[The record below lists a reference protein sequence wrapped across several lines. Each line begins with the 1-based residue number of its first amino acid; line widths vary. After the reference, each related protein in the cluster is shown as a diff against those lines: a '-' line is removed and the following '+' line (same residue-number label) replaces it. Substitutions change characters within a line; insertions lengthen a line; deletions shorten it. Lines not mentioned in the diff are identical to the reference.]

1 MADETKK
8 YLINIESNLKEYIDE
23 LVQAK
28 KKLEDAKLAVDN
40 LKSGQFKSREE
51 IEKTNA
57 AYRQAK
63 KEVSDATKMVDLA
76 TKANNSETGSRKQ
89 LSEILNL
96 QMQELGKLGN
106 AYIIN
111 AKGQKELNPL
121 YIEQR
126 KQIAATKQA
135 IIDYDL
141 ALNDGRSNIGR
152 YGESVSIAM
161 KEAGKNIVSLFP
173 SLRPVISGIN
183 SIQRAMKEAGTT
195 ATSSFKAIKADI
207 ATTGTTATS
216 SFKAIKAA
224 IATTG
229 IGLLVIAATALVA
242 LLGKLGIGKILMD
255 KFTDAIGLTTVAQ
268 DKLAES
274 QRKSN
279 EANIAGLNNELTL
292 LKAKGVSMDEIFQKQ
307 LAIAKANFEIERA
320 TILAYSLSKK
330 NFDLAAKGGEQDLKL
345 QEAKTAYFALLES
358 QNKSAFDQGSKNI
371 NDLTLLRK
379 EGLDKDLL
387 VIEQWYA
394 AESTKHLN
402 DYSLYLLYEEKKK
415 QAQLKYTKERED
427 SIKKQNIDAEK
438 EAQSFIDETLSRMD
452 KEAEAKWNSEVE
464 FQRKLFEQRRKAG
477 QEEYDA
483 RIKQEEALADA
494 VIKIQESMSDSKIRI
509 AAAATNFLSSI
520 AGENKVL
527 QNASLIADK
536 AFAIAQVVIATT
548 KANATIRAMAAASVL
563 PGPGYLARLGIS
575 MAAAQ
580 APINLNRIAAV
591 ADIAAIIAATVAG
604 LSSNSK
610 SSGGGSSAPA
620 PTSISSAPATQRIT
634 ANQVGPTILT
644 QQQLSQNQL
653 NAMPNQNLLTAED
666 IARALSNMPAPIVT
680 VEDINAKTK
689 SVNKVSVRAN
699 I

>member
-183 SIQRAMKEAGTT
+183 SIQRAMKEA
-195 ATSSFKAIKADI
+195 
-207 ATTGTTATS
+207 GTTATS